1 MGTTSKTQIPMKKNL
16 VIGLTGG
23 IACGKNTV
31 AEMLQSFGA
40 YVIDADLIAHQL
52 LKDDP
57 SVKREVITTFGES
70 ILGDEGEIDRPKLG
84 RMVFGRPDLLRALNE
99 IVHPPVVETMMAE
112 IERHRWSDEHAAIVV
127 NVPLLMEANLTY
139 MVDSVVLVYADEDVQ
154 IQRLAQRGLSKADA
168 QKRIRSQMPFS
179 EKTPFADFIIH
190 NSGHLSDTTEQVK
203 QVWEALVG
211 RECGSDL

>member
-1 MGTTSKTQIPMKKNL
+1 MKKNL

-31 AEMLQSFGA
+31 AEMFQSFSA

-57 SVKREVITTFGES
+57 SVKQEIVTTFGES
-70 ILGDEGEIDRPKLG
+70 ILGYEGEIDRGKLG
-84 RMVFGRPDLLRALNE
+84 GMVFGRPDLLWALNE
-99 IVHPPVVETMMAE
+99 IVHPPVVETMSAE
-112 IERHRWSDEHAAIVV
+112 IERHRRSDEHAAIVI
-127 NVPLLMEANLTY
+127 NVPLLIEANLTY

-154 IQRLAQRGLSKADA
+154 IRRLAQRGLSMADA

-179 EKTPFADFIIH
+179 EKAPFADFIIY
-190 NSGHLSDTTEQVK
+190 NSGHRSDTAEQVK

-211 RECGSDL
+211 KRCGRDL

>member
-1 MGTTSKTQIPMKKNL
+1 MKKNL

-31 AEMLQSFGA
+31 AEMFQSFGA

-52 LKDDP
+52 LKGDP
-57 SVKREVITTFGES
+57 SVRKEIVATFGDS
-70 ILGDEGEIDRPKLG
+70 ILGNEGEIDRGKLG
-84 RMVFGRPDLLRALNE
+84 KMVFGESDLLRALNE
-99 IVHPPVVETMMAE
+99 IVHPPVVEAMAAE
-112 IERHRWSDEHAAIVV
+112 IEGHGWSDEHAAIVI

-154 IQRLAQRGLSKADA
+154 IRRLAQRGLSRADA

-179 EKTPFADFIIH
+179 EKAPFADFIIY
-190 NSGHLSDTTEQVK
+190 NSGDLSDTTEQVK
-203 QVWEALVG
+203 RVWEALVE
-211 RECGSDL
+211 RKCGSDL